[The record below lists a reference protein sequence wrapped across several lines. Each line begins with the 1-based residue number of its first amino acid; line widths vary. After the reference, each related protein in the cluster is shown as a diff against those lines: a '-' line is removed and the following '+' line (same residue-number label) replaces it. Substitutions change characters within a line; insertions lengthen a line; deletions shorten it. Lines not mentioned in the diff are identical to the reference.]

1 MFRGESRRGEMRM
14 EFGLFFLMQR
24 DEEWSEQSV
33 FDSGLEQMLA
43 AEALGYSSVWI
54 AEHHFNDYGLCPAPP
69 VLAAFVAARTTSL
82 RLGMGVSL
90 LPLHHP
96 VDLAEELAVLDVVS
110 GGRLDVGIGRGGTLQ
125 DYQTFQSDRDDSRAR
140 VEEGIALMR
149 HSWSGAPF
157 DFQGRFHSAER
168 LHVRPRPAQ
177 RPHPPLFIAANSED
191 SVLSAAR
198 LGLPTLSSFFVPV
211 AELQKRHRLY
221 RETARAAG
229 RSMAEIEELEGR
241 AWGMR
246 VVHVA
251 PDHDEALRATEA
263 PFMGYQRR
271 MSVLR
276 SESTGGSVPGS
287 FDRSLLRLRAFRD
300 YLDDGWALIG
310 TPDEVR
316 DGLQKY
322 CEATGY
328 GRVLLVMALPGLRTD
343 LALRSM
349 RLFAEKVAPAL
360 A

>member
-1 MFRGESRRGEMRM
+1 M

-24 DEEWSEQSV
+24 DEAWSEQAV
-33 FDSGLEQMLA
+33 YDSGLEQMLA
-43 AEALGYSSVWI
+43 AEALGYTSVWI

-69 VLAAFVAARTTSL
+69 VLAAFVAARTTTL

-96 VDLAEELAVLDVVS
+96 VDLAEGLAVLDVVS

-125 DYQTFQSDRDDSRAR
+125 DYQTFQSGRGDSRAR
-140 VEEGIALMR
+140 VEEGITLMR
-149 HSWSGAPF
+149 QSWSGAPF

-177 RPHPPLFIAANSED
+177 QPHPPLFIAANSED

-211 AELQKRHRLY
+211 DELQRRHRLY
-221 RETARAAG
+221 RDTALAAG
-229 RSMAEIEELEGR
+229 RSMAEIEGLEGR
-241 AWGMR
+241 SWGMR

-276 SESTGGSVPGS
+276 SEATGGSVPGS

-322 CEATGY
+322 CDATGY
-328 GRVLLVMALPGLRTD
+328 GRVLLVMALPGLGTD
-343 LALRSM
+343 LAVRSM
-349 RLFAEKVAPAL
+349 RLFAEKVAPAMVP